1 MNRILALVG
10 LGILSPL
17 VFFLGAAP
25 FEVPGQNP
33 IMERVGGSLAV
44 AIYCAVCQ
52 FWLARRSAKPA
63 TSSWARLSAMVVP
76 IVATCLLAE
85 VAEGGQSWR
94 YSWGPLLVAG
104 CVGSVAAVFLG
115 SRTSGVG
122 EPNQRAEGAPGKS
135 PSSKP
140 IPAPLV
146 PER

>member
-1 MNRILALVG
+1 MKRILPLVG

-63 TSSWARLSAMVVP
+63 TSSWARLSAMVLP
-76 IVATCLLAE
+76 IVATCLLVQ

-94 YSWGPLLVAG
+94 YFWGPLLVAG
-104 CVGSVAAVFLG
+104 CVGSVAGVVLG
-115 SRTSGVG
+115 GRTGSVG
-122 EPNQRAEGAPGKS
+122 AA
-135 PSSKP
+135 
-140 IPAPLV
+140 
-146 PER
+146 

>member
-1 MNRILALVG
+1 MNRALALVG

-52 FWLARRSAKPA
+52 FWLARISAKPA
-63 TSSWARLSAMVVP
+63 TSSWARLFATVLP
-76 IVATCLLAE
+76 TVAICLLIE

-104 CVGSVAAVFLG
+104 CVGSVAGVVLG
-115 SRTSGVG
+115 GRTSSVS
-122 EPNQRAEGAPGKS
+122 APKS
-135 PSSKP
+135 NPS
-140 IPAPLV
+140 
-146 PER
+146 R